1 MRAECAFR
9 DRGARTRSS
18 RRHLTK
24 IRNARVVRFVE
35 IIRTIE
41 IGVIRANSSFCS
53 FLFFSIACVQPRS
66 RRAKLR
72 EARFFCIFP
81 RKLIVLFF
89 HIFEFF
95 IILLEFSPE
104 ANLDS
109 IQFIEGTISRIN
121 ERTVL
126 LLPMNFQKSNRISRF
141 FHQVRRIRKS
151 ME

>member
-53 FLFFSIACVQPRS
+53 FLFFSIACVQNC
-66 RRAKLR
+66 
-72 EARFFCIFP
+72 ARLDSFAFFQ
-81 RKLIVLFF
+81 RNLSFF
-89 HIFEFF
+89 SFISLFF

-126 LLPMNFQKSNRISRF
+126 LLPMNFQKSDRI
-141 FHQVRRIRKS
+141 FHQVQRIRKS

>member
-81 RKLIVLFF
+81 KKLIVFF

-126 LLPMNFQKSNRISRF
+126 LLPMNFQKSDRI